1 MILMISDKA
10 DNNDGDD
17 HDDGGGDDDDDDD
30 DIGQSHVGDGI
41 YTDSSWCLL
50 DCEQVRLTL
59 FKRTVV

>member
-30 DIGQSHVGDGI
+30 IGQSHVGDGI
-41 YTDSSWCLL
+41 YTDSS
-50 DCEQVRLTL
+50 
-59 FKRTVV
+59 